1 MKRTMLRM
9 QRAAETIDPL
19 MIPGVVVRRWDRE
32 RDHHRIPD
40 VYAAAFGHE
49 PWPDDWDAFDQ
60 FDPDGVFV
68 AETDEEAVGFCIC
81 FRRGDL
87 GYISVVGVVPQH
99 RRRGI
104 ASALVGRAV
113 GYLRSRGVET
123 VRIDVYVDAPAAVAA
138 YRSLGFRVYE
148 TVEDDHADPRGWAE
162 E

>member
-1 MKRTMLRM
+1 M
-9 QRAAETIDPL
+9 QRSAETIEPV

-32 RDHHRIPD
+32 RDHRRIRA
-40 VYAAAFGHE
+40 VYGAAFGHE

-68 AETDEEAVGFCIC
+68 AEISGDAAGFVIC
-81 FRRGDL
+81 FRRGDY
-87 GYISVVGVVPQH
+87 GYISVVGVVPEH

-113 GYLRSRGVET
+113 GYLRSLGVHA
-123 VRIDVYVDAPAAVAA
+123 VRIDVYVDAPAAVAT

-148 TVEDDHADPRGWAE
+148 TAEDDHADPRRLAE